1 MISTLSKLYN
11 HLYSFVT
18 ATPVINDDDEPI
30 PNYNLMSI
38 EKLLYQARKAR
49 GHQSPL
55 DILYDNTNKETT
67 DVV

>member
-1 MISTLSKLYN
+1 MKLLNKLYN

-18 ATPVINDDDEPI
+18 ATPVINDDDDEPVR
-30 PNYNLMSI
+30 NYNLMSI

-55 DILYDNTNKETT
+55 DILYDNINKETT

>member
-1 MISTLSKLYN
+1 MINILNKLYN

-18 ATPVINDDDEPI
+18 ATPVINDDEPVR
-30 PNYNLMSI
+30 NYNLMSI
-38 EKLLYQARKAR
+38 EKLLYQARKSR

>member
-1 MISTLSKLYN
+1 MKLLNKLYN

-18 ATPVINDDDEPI
+18 ATPVINDDGEPL
-30 PNYNLMSI
+30 PNYNLMPI
-38 EKLLYQARKAR
+38 EKLLYQARKSR